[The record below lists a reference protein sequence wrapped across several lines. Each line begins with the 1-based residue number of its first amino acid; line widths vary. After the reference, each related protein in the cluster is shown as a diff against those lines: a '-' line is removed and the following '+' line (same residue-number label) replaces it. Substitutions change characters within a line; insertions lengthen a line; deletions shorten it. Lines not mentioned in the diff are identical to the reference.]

1 MSLEL
6 ETRVG
11 EVERRLRSLESVQQS
26 SQTTNSLLA
35 SRLGQISAC
44 ILSADQHRSKLKAS
58 HPDELEVLQI
68 QIDMLF
74 EALAP
79 TQEGQ
84 APLPSVLDYDEATP
98 LNIGLTK
105 LNVQPPE
112 GTDYL
117 VTLSLPADM
126 TLNQYLDQC
135 KEQYHKARG
144 HKAPTS
150 VKVQDCR
157 DSSERMAGLF
167 DQWLVFAYTLGQL
180 NPQAV
185 GYMRDTV
192 AGLKEVMDDAVDE
205 LTKRA

>member
-1 MSLEL
+1 MSLSP
-6 ETRVG
+6 ETVREING
-11 EVERRLRSLESVQQS
+11 RLRRLELVQKLAVESHKYRVNRGLMFEPGS
-26 SQTTNSLLA
+26 G
-35 SRLGQISAC
+35 LGREEIFST
-44 ILSADQHRSKLKAS
+44 
-58 HPDELEVLQI
+58 LQA

-74 EALAP
+74 SAFAP
-79 TQEGQ
+79 TQEG
-84 APLPSVLDYDEATP
+84 ANAEPSVLDYDEATP

-105 LNVQPPE
+105 LSMQPQE

-117 VTLSLPADM
+117 VTLSLPSDM
-126 TLNQYLDQC
+126 TLTQYLDQC
-135 KEQYHKARG
+135 KEQYYKARG

-167 DQWLVFAYTLGQL
+167 DQWLIFAYTLGQL

-185 GYMRDTV
+185 AYMRDTV
-192 AGLKEVMDDAVDE
+192 AGLKEVMDDTVDE